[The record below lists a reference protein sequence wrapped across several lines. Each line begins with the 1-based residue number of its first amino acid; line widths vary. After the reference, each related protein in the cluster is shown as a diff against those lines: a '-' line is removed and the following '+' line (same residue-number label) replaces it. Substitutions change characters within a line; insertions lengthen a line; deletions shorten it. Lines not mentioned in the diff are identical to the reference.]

1 MPTTV
6 LLIDDD
12 PALCESLA
20 RFLAMHDLQVTCLP
34 TVREGEAGIQ
44 AGGWDL
50 VLLDVGLP
58 DGDGREL
65 LRWIRGRS
73 GLPVI
78 MLTAQ
83 GDAGDRI
90 AGLEDGADD
99 FVPKPFV
106 PRELLAR
113 IRAVLRRRGGAAGGC
128 LAVGDLR
135 VDLPTRR
142 VLQGG
147 GELPLTAAE
156 FDILLIL
163 LRRCGTC
170 VTREEL
176 SEQALG
182 RPLGSCDR
190 TIDNHISNLRRKLG
204 PRSGPVDRIRSI
216 RNLGYCY
223 TGFLDA

>member
-1 MPTTV
+1 MSTTV

-12 PALCESLA
+12 QALCESLT
-20 RFLAMHDLQVTCLP
+20 RFLGMHDLQVACLHS
-34 TVREGEAGIQ
+34 VREAEAGIR

-58 DGDGREL
+58 DGDGRDL
-65 LRWIRGRS
+65 LRWIRRQS
-73 GLPVI
+73 EFPVI

-99 FVPKPFV
+99 FVAKPFV

-113 IRAVLRRRGGAAGGC
+113 IRAVLRRRHGSAGGC
-128 LAVGDLR
+128 LAIGDLQ
-135 VDLPTRR
+135 VEVSTRR
-142 VLQGG
+142 VVQGG
-147 GELPLTAAE
+147 AELPLTAAE
-156 FDILLIL
+156 FDILLL
-163 LRRCGTC
+163 LIRRCGTC
-170 VTREEL
+170 VTRDEL
-176 SEQALG
+176 SQQALG

-190 TIDNHISNLRRKLG
+190 SIDNHISNLRRKLG
-204 PRSGPVDRIRSI
+204 PRAGPVDRIRSI